1 MIIFYSFTNR
11 NYVKKSDVK
20 QILPSHLRSSSYLVL
35 NMSIVVRRCV
45 RACMCVCPPICCVVC
60 IIWCAAPHSLLSAID
75 RPNSQSGA
83 DCRIIVTLTYR
94 VPGGWCRLSLEPG
107 GRVIGIYQRWT
118 ERRACFVQPERER
131 EREREKERERERESE
146 RDEMRGRE
154 GRELEMKKLGRAGN
168 NDTSASIFSEKWF
181 STVISARRHPVYT
194 PNPAQYIVKRV
205 VEGSIS

>member
-1 MIIFYSFTNR
+1 MCFQYPYGIRHGHDDSRALLLWFCFQLKLLLLFFIHSPTAILS
-11 NYVKKSDVK
+11 KKVMSNK
-20 QILPSHLRSSSYLVL
+20 SCLPICGQARTLCWIWV
-35 NMSIVVRRCV
+35 VVRRCV
-45 RACMCVCPPICCVVC
+45 RARMCVYPPICCVVC

-131 EREREKERERERESE
+131 ERERERKREREWE
-146 RDEMRGRE
+146 RWEE
-154 GRELEMKKLGRAGN
+154 GREEN
-168 NDTSASIFSEKWF
+168 
-181 STVISARRHPVYT
+181 
-194 PNPAQYIVKRV
+194 
-205 VEGSIS
+205 